1 MSFRQNV
8 SKLLAIGVLAL
19 SAQSAAALFVASSSD
34 EFGRNSLV
42 VDSTSGL
49 TWLNLDVTAGLSFN
63 AVAGLLETD
72 ARFEDFRFASLDEVA
87 ALFFS
92 AGFSVD
98 IPSGDLSDPD
108 RLALNSSFAK
118 AFVGVRSKGTETF
131 RGYTGEPG
139 FAIDPANGVYSLQVA
154 GVGVRSGARFAATAF
169 TDEVSYFS
177 PLGYAG
183 VGSWLIYDPGFDS
196 LDAMSRVA
204 TLSAVT
210 PIPEPSTYALM
221 ALGLLVVAA
230 VIRRRRGLAAVHG
243 R

>member
-1 MSFRQNV
+1 MSFRQVV
-8 SKLLAIGVLAL
+8 SKWLAFGVLAL
-19 SAQSAAALFVASSSD
+19 SAQGASALFVASSSD
-34 EFGRNSLV
+34 GFGRNSLV

-63 AVAGLLETD
+63 AVVGLLETD
-72 ARFEDFRFASLDEVA
+72 ARYEGFRFASLDEVTT
-87 ALFFS
+87 LFLN
-92 AGFSVD
+92 AGFSVG

-108 RLALNSSFAK
+108 RLAAATSFAK
-118 AFVGVRSKGTETF
+118 SFNGVRSKGTESF

-139 FAIDPANGVYSLQVA
+139 FAIDPANGVYSLEVA
-154 GVGVRSGARFAATAF
+154 GVGVRSGAKSVPTAF

-183 VGSWLIYDPGFDS
+183 VGSWLVYDAGVEPLPS
-196 LDAMSRVA
+196 LSRVA
-204 TLSAVT
+204 GLSVVT

-221 ALGLLVVAA
+221 VVGLLGVAA
-230 VIRRRRGLAAVHG
+230 ATHRRRAAAAVAG